1 MKVVFMGTPDFA
13 VPSLKALVEKG
24 HTVSLVLTQP
34 DRPKGR
40 GKHEVFSPVKEAAVS
55 LEIPVYQPVNLRGEE
70 QEEKLKAEAP
80 DVIAVAA
87 FGQILPKNILEIPK
101 YGCVNVHAS
110 LLPKY
115 RGASPIQWTI
125 LSGDKEGGV
134 TIQKMAEGLDT
145 GDILLQKSLTL
156 DPEETAGSLFD
167 KLSVLGAEL
176 LTETLTK
183 LEDGSVRPEP
193 QKEEL
198 ATKTGK
204 IDKNFGQLD
213 WKKSGEE
220 LERFIRAMDP
230 WPGSFT
236 GLRGKLLKV
245 KKGAAI
251 PYAGNEAPGTV
262 LSAGKEGFTVR
273 TGDGALSLLLVQL
286 EGKKL
291 MDAGAFLR
299 GTDVQPGEVLKSL

>member
-1 MKVVFMGTPDFA
+1 MKFVFMGTPDFA

-55 LEIPVYQPVNLRGEE
+55 LGIPVYQPQNLRGEE

-87 FGQILPKNILEIPK
+87 FGQILPKNILELPK

-134 TIQKMAEGLDT
+134 TIQRMAEGLDT
-145 GDILLQKSLTL
+145 GDILLQKNLYTHL
-156 DPEETAGSLFD
+156 
-167 KLSVLGAEL
+167 
-176 LTETLTK
+176 
-183 LEDGSVRPEP
+183 
-193 QKEEL
+193 
-198 ATKTGK
+198 
-204 IDKNFGQLD
+204 
-213 WKKSGEE
+213 
-220 LERFIRAMDP
+220 
-230 WPGSFT
+230 
-236 GLRGKLLKV
+236 
-245 KKGAAI
+245 
-251 PYAGNEAPGTV
+251 
-262 LSAGKEGFTVR
+262 
-273 TGDGALSLLLVQL
+273 
-286 EGKKL
+286 
-291 MDAGAFLR
+291 
-299 GTDVQPGEVLKSL
+299 

>member
-1 MKVVFMGTPDFA
+1 MRIVFMGTPDFA
-13 VPSLKALVEKG
+13 AAHLQALIDAG
-24 HTVSLVLTQP
+24 HEIPAVYTNP
-34 DRPKGR
+34 DKPQNR
-40 GKHEVFSPVKEAAVS
+40 GMKLGFSPVKEVALKNGLSVLQPQTLRDGQAV
-55 LEIPVYQPVNLRGEE
+55 ETLR
-70 QEEKLKAEAP
+70 QLNP
-80 DVIAVAA
+80 DLLAVVAY
-87 FGQILPKNILEIPK
+87 GKILPAELLSVPSC
-101 YGCVNVHAS
+101 GAVNVHAS

-236 GLRGKLLKV
+236 YLRGKILKV
-245 KKGAAI
+245 KKAAAV
-251 PYAGNEAPGTV
+251 PYAGNEAPGTA
-262 LSAGKEGFTVR
+262 LSAGKNTFTVR